1 MDGLST
7 SPPFK
12 LLACRGKG
20 PWLSGW
26 NCGVLVVFDVGPGGA
41 GLDVCK
47 TSACMVAGA
56 APGPGRE
63 EVCRFFSELI
73 IEKGLEGVSDEV

>member
-1 MDGLST
+1 M
-7 SPPFK
+7 
-12 LLACRGKG
+12 
-20 PWLSGW
+20 
-26 NCGVLVVFDVGPGGA
+26 VFDVGPGGA

-47 TSACMVAGA
+47 TSSCKVAEA